1 MSNGVSNATG
11 SFGDVSWTTTTTP
24 AVYVRHQAGC
34 PARGGS
40 RCRCNPSYR
49 ARRRDLGWSP
59 TFRSREQAA
68 EWKSSAAA
76 RAEQPAKAQVS
87 FGELARLWWAGVSN
101 GAISKRR
108 GRKGDGY
115 SPTTLAGYQRTLF
128 RTLLPAFETEDVGAL
143 DEERW
148 QQWVDGLALD
158 GLSRS
163 RIANHLAVASAVYG
177 WASRPTRRLVRGNP
191 IVGVEL
197 PPNDETPRERVAT
210 AAEAAALLNALPAD
224 LRVPYALAFYAGL
237 RRSEIHR
244 LEWRDVD
251 LEGRSLV
258 VRRSKSDAGTR
269 RRVPVAVPLVPILAA
284 VDPMTGTVCKR
295 SVLSGKHAARANK
308 AWAYVDHEAVKPK
321 RRRKPALE
329 PIGLHE
335 ARHTYASLLV
345 AAGYT
350 LKEVMEYL
358 GHADLATTSR
368 YVKVLP
374 QPSEVNAAAR
384 LDAYLAA
391 APAPGP

>member
-11 SFGDVSWTTTTTP
+11 NFGDVSWTTTRTP
-24 AVYVRHQAGC
+24 AVYVRHQTGC

-40 RCRCNPSYR
+40 RCRCKPSYR
-49 ARRRDLGWSP
+49 AKRRDIGWSP

-76 RAEQPAKAQVS
+76 RAEQPVRAQVS
-87 FGELARLWWAGVSN
+87 FGELARQWWDGVST

-115 SPTTLAGYQRTLF
+115 SPTTLAGYQRNLF
-128 RTLLPAFETEDVGAL
+128 RTLLPAFETEDAGAL

-163 RIANHLAVASAVYG
+163 RIANHLAVASAIYG

-197 PPNDETPRERVAT
+197 PPNDEAPRERVAT
-210 AAEAAALLNALPAD
+210 VAEATALLEALPVD
-224 LRVPYALAFYAGL
+224 LRVPYALALYAGL

-251 LEGRSLV
+251 LKGRALV
-258 VRRSKSDAGTR
+258 VRRSKSDAGTG
-269 RRVPVAVPLVPILAA
+269 RRVPVGAPR
-284 VDPMTGTVCKR
+284 GTEIQ
-295 SVLSGKHAARANK
+295 G
-308 AWAYVDHEAVKPK
+308 
-321 RRRKPALE
+321 RRHGA
-329 PIGLHE
+329 
-335 ARHTYASLLV
+335 
-345 AAGYT
+345 
-350 LKEVMEYL
+350 
-358 GHADLATTSR
+358 
-368 YVKVLP
+368 
-374 QPSEVNAAAR
+374 PS
-384 LDAYLAA
+384 
-391 APAPGP
+391 PGE

>member
-1 MSNGVSNATG
+1 MSNGVSNAIG
-11 SFGDVSWTTTTTP
+11 SFGDVSWTTTRTP
-24 AVYVRHQAGC
+24 GVYVRHQAGC
-34 PARGGS
+34 PAATGS

-76 RAEQPAKAQVS
+76 RAERPAKAQVS
-87 FGELARLWWAGVSN
+87 FGEMARLWWTGVST

-115 SPTTLAGYQRTLF
+115 SPTTLAGYQRSLF
-128 RTLLPAFETEDVGAL
+128 RTLLPAFGGEDAGAL
-143 DEERW
+143 DEGRW
-148 QQWVDGLALD
+148 QQWVDGLALE

-163 RIANHLAVASAVYG
+163 RIANHLAVASAIYG

-191 IVGVEL
+191 VVGVEL
-197 PPNDETPRERVAT
+197 PPSDETPRERVAT
-210 AAEAAALLNALPAD
+210 AAEAAALLDALPAD

-258 VRRSKSDAGTR
+258 VRRSKSDAGTG
-269 RRVPVAVPLVPILAA
+269 RRVPVAARLVPIFAA
-284 VDPMTGTVCKR
+284 VDPKAGTVCKR
-295 SVLSGKHAARANK
+295 SVLSGKHAARAKK
-308 AWAYVDHEAVKPK
+308 AWTYLDHESVKPK
-321 RRRKPALE
+321 RRRKPALK

-374 QPSEVNAAAR
+374 QPCENNAAER
-384 LDAYLAA
+384 LDAYLTAT
-391 APAPGP
+391 PST

>member
-1 MSNGVSNATG
+1 
-11 SFGDVSWTTTTTP
+11 
-24 AVYVRHQAGC
+24 VYVRHQNGC
-34 PARGGS
+34 SASAGS

-49 ARRRDLGWSP
+49 AKRRDLGWSP

-76 RAEQPAKAQVS
+76 RAEQPAKAQVT
-87 FGELARLWWAGVSN
+87 FGELARLWWAGVST

-115 SPTTLAGYQRTLF
+115 SPTTLAGYQRSLF
-128 RTLLPAFETEDVGAL
+128 RTLLQAFESEDAGAL

-177 WASRPTRRLVRGNP
+177 WASRPTRRLVPRNP

-197 PPNDETPRERVAT
+197 PPNDEKPRERVAT
-210 AAEAAALLNALPAD
+210 AAEAAELLNALPTD

-244 LEWRDVD
+244 LEWSDVD
-251 LEGRSLV
+251 LQGRSLT
-258 VRRSKSDAGTR
+258 VRRSKSDAGTG
-269 RRVPVAVPLVPILAA
+269 RRVPVAAPLVPILAA
-284 VDPMTGTVCKR
+284 VDPKSGMVCRR
-295 SVLSGKHAARANK
+295 SVLSGKHAARASK
-308 AWAYVDHEAVKPK
+308 AWTYLDHESVKPK

-329 PIGLHE
+329 AIGLHE
-335 ARHTYASLLV
+335 SRHTYASLLV

-374 QPSEVNAAAR
+374 QPSETNAAAR